1 MVLDGQHPAIIRNA
15 VATPGGC
22 TIGGLLT
29 MEDGKIRSTMVSFK
43 PYCISNISGSNN
55 SGSDKCRECIR
66 KDTEIEASWL
76 HKKSFG
82 FIASACTAV

>member
-29 MEDGKIRSTMVSFK
+29 MEDGKIRSTMVV
-43 PYCISNISGSNN
+43 
-55 SGSDKCRECIR
+55 SDC
-66 KDTEIEASWL
+66 
-76 HKKSFG
+76 KS
-82 FIASACTAV
+82 

>member
-29 MEDGKIRSTMVSFK
+29 MEDGKIRSTMVWTSIVKSNHRLELFKKLLMLRVDWEKPRDRCSSIKLVHINPDMSF
-43 PYCISNISGSNN
+43 
-55 SGSDKCRECIR
+55 
-66 KDTEIEASWL
+66 
-76 HKKSFG
+76 
-82 FIASACTAV
+82 

>member
-29 MEDGKIRSTMVSFK
+29 MEDGNIRSTMVVSQTIPLLIIGK
-43 PYCISNISGSNN
+43 NN
-55 SGSDKCRECIR
+55 SGSNECRKRIR
-66 KDTEIEASWL
+66 KDPTMNVRRSES
-76 HKKSFG
+76 KKMYS
-82 FIASACTAV
+82 VV